1 MNKVTKVG
9 LTALATSLVAT
20 ASYAGELS
28 VSGSASL
35 TYTGLDANSNVNPWV
50 MGDSIKFSG
59 SGDLDNGMTVSVY
72 YELDGAGAAG
82 HRNFDDYNLKLGM
95 GDMGTLSFSGA
106 SSSGSGVDSVKDI
119 VPKAYTPVYE
129 AANEVGGAVDNGL
142 LDTSGNTQTGQWGYD
157 VTAAGFDLSVSY
169 NPKPA
174 AAAAAETGYSVSY
187 SGLMDGL
194 TLVYGV
200 FDDGDIAENDTIGAK
215 LTMGSMTAAIQST
228 NVDYEATTSTDQ
240 DATHMGISMA
250 INDDLTVSAGRQEV
264 EFDGATEDEV
274 NTGIAASYTMGS
286 ISFST
291 QINKV
296 ESAGGTANK
305 DAEASI
311 FVASFAF

>member
-1 MNKVTKVG
+1 MNKLTKVG
-9 LTALATSLVAT
+9 LTALATSLVAS

-28 VSGSASL
+28 VSGGASL
-35 TYTGLDANSNVNPWV
+35 TYTGLDSNSDTNPWV
-50 MGDSIKFSG
+50 MGDSVKFNG

-72 YELDGAGAAG
+72 YELDGGTY
-82 HRNFDDYNLKLGM
+82 DDYNLKLGM

-129 AANEVGGAVDNGL
+129 AANEVGGAADNGL
-142 LDTSGNTQTGQWGYD
+142 LDTSGNNQTGQWGYD

-194 TLVYGV
+194 TLVYGI

-215 LTMGSMTAAIQST
+215 YTMGSVTAAIQST
-228 NVDYEATTSTDQ
+228 NVDYEAQASTDQ

-264 EFDGATEDEV
+264 EFDGGTEDEV
-274 NTGIAASYTMGS
+274 NTGIQASYTMGS

-291 QINKV
+291 AINSV

>member
-1 MNKVTKVG
+1 MNKLTKVG

-20 ASYAGELS
+20 ASYAGEMS

-35 TYTGLDANSNVNPWV
+35 TYTGLDTNADTNPWA

-59 SGDLDNGMTVSVY
+59 GGDLDNGMTVSVY
-72 YELDGAGAAG
+72 YEMDGAGS
-82 HRNFDDYNLKLGM
+82 HKTYDDYNLKLGM
-95 GDMGTLSFSGA
+95 GDMGTLSFSGD
-106 SSSGSGVDSVKDI
+106 SSSSSGVDSVKDI

-129 AANEVGGAVDNGL
+129 AANEAGGAADNGL

-157 VTAAGFDLSVSY
+157 VSAMGFDFSVSY
-169 NPKPA
+169 NSVPGTSAKS
-174 AAAAAETGYSVSY
+174 ESGYSVSY

-194 TLVYGV
+194 TLVYGF

-215 LTMGSMTAAIQST
+215 YTMGNITAAIQST
-228 NVDYEATTSTDQ
+228 NVDYEATGSTDQ
-240 DATHMGISMA
+240 DAIHYGVSMA

-264 EFDGATEDEV
+264 EFDGGAEDEV
-274 NTGIAASYTMGS
+274 NSGIQASYTMGS
-286 ISFST
+286 ISYT
-291 QINKV
+291 VAMNKV
-296 ESAGGTANK
+296 ESAGGTADK

>member
-28 VSGSASL
+28 VSGSAAL
-35 TYTGLDANSNVNPWV
+35 TYTGLDSRSDTNPWA
-50 MGDSIKFSG
+50 MGDSVKFNG
-59 SGDLDNGMTVSVY
+59 GGDLDNGMTVSVY
-72 YELDGAGAAG
+72 YELDGGTY
-82 HRNFDDYNLKLGM
+82 DDYNLKLGM

-129 AANEVGGAVDNGL
+129 AADEVGGAADNGL
-142 LDTSGNTQTGQWGYD
+142 LDTSVNNQTGQWGYD

-200 FDDGDIAENDTIGAK
+200 FDDGDIAENDTMGVK
-215 LTMGSMTAAIQST
+215 YTMGNMTAAIQAT

-240 DATHMGISMA
+240 DATHMGISLA

-264 EFDGATEDEV
+264 EFDGVGEDEV
-274 NTGIAASYTMGS
+274 NTGIQASYTMGS
-286 ISFST
+286 ISLT
-291 QINKV
+291 AAINSV

>member
-1 MNKVTKVG
+1 MNKLTKVG

-35 TYTGLDANSNVNPWV
+35 TYTGLDTNSDVNPWA

-59 SGDLDNGMTVSVY
+59 SGDLDNGMSVSVY
-72 YELDGAGAAG
+72 YEIDGANSG
-82 HRNFDDYNLKLGM
+82 HKVYDDYNLKLGM

-106 SSSGSGVDSVKDI
+106 SSSSSGVDSVKDI

-129 AANEVGGAVDNGL
+129 AANESTGAADNGL

-157 VTAAGFDLSVSY
+157 VNAAGFDLSVSY
-169 NPKPA
+169 NAHPA
-174 AAAAAETGYSVSY
+174 AGATAETGYSVSY

-200 FDDGDIAENDTIGAK
+200 FDDGDIAENDTVGVK
-215 LTMGSMTAAIQST
+215 YTMGSLTAAIQST
-228 NVDYEATTSTDQ
+228 NVDYEATASTDQ

-264 EFDGATEDEV
+264 EFDGVGEDEV
-274 NTGIAASYTMGS
+274 NTGLQASYTMGS
-286 ISFST
+286 ISTSVAL
-291 QINKV
+291 NKV
-296 ESAGGTANK
+296 ESAGGVADR

>member
-35 TYTGLDANSNVNPWV
+35 TYTGLDSNSDTNPWA
-50 MGDSIKFSG
+50 MGDSVKFNG

-72 YELDGAGAAG
+72 YELDGG
-82 HRNFDDYNLKLGM
+82 NYDDYNLKLGM

-129 AANEVGGAVDNGL
+129 AADESTGAADNGL

-157 VTAAGFDLSVSY
+157 VNAAGFDLSVSY
-169 NPKPA
+169 NSHPA
-174 AAAAAETGYSVSY
+174 AGATAETGYSVSY

-200 FDDGDIAENDTIGAK
+200 FDDGDIAENDTVGVK
-215 LTMGSMTAAIQST
+215 YTMGSLTAAIQST
-228 NVDYEATTSTDQ
+228 NVDYEATGSTDQ

-264 EFDGATEDEV
+264 EFDGVGEDEV
-274 NTGIAASYTMGS
+274 NTGLQASYTMGS
-286 ISFST
+286 ISFSAAL
-291 QINKV
+291 NKV
-296 ESAGGTANK
+296 ESGSGTANR